1 MGEEDDILKNKL
13 ILPAQAR
20 MFLAFSPSVFPL
32 PGSLKHM
39 VWKKCFL
46 YYYYVKGERKQ
57 VYFLAPVKLG
67 YLVTLIM
74 YSDFRP
80 LRENEDTLFSKETR
94 EEGKKNVSKTNQDFS
109 NQVRFLLQFIL
120 SAFFF

>member
-1 MGEEDDILKNKL
+1 M
-13 ILPAQAR
+13 
-20 MFLAFSPSVFPL
+20 FPL
-32 PGSLKHM
+32 LLLRQGWEETGL
-39 VWKKCFL
+39 
-46 YYYYVKGERKQ
+46 
-57 VYFLAPVKLG
+57 FLAPVKLG

-80 LRENEDTLFSKETR
+80 LRENEDTLFCKETR
-94 EEGKKNVSKTNQDFS
+94 EEEKKNVCKTNQDFS